1 LDFLSFQIYGEID
14 QLPAILRKVNY
25 TGPYQLTEWG
35 PTGHWE
41 SPQTDWKRP
50 IEASSKCKAAD
61 IARRYNDI
69 ILADPD
75 RCLGSYIFLWGQKQ
89 ERTPTWYGLFLEDGR
104 RTESVDVMQHAWT
117 GEWPSQR
124 APGIDG
130 LTLNGLMAKDSV
142 TASMGSIF
150 TAEAVL
156 SGVDAS
162 YTLSWHVREE
172 VDRSQESD
180 GGDFEPTPPSIVS
193 ECHTHNTR
201 FQFQLEKPGEYRLY
215 CQVDNDGDASG
226 VANIPFLVTK
236 HKAKTTAKNN
246 KVKHL

>member
-1 LDFLSFQIYGEID
+1 
-14 QLPAILRKVNY
+14 
-25 TGPYQLTEWG
+25 
-35 PTGHWE
+35 
-41 SPQTDWKRP
+41 
-50 IEASSKCKAAD
+50 
-61 IARRYNDI
+61 
-69 ILADPD
+69 
-75 RCLGSYIFLWGQKQ
+75 
-89 ERTPTWYGLFLEDGR
+89 
-104 RTESVDVMQHAWT
+104 
-117 GEWPSQR
+117 
-124 APGIDG
+124 
-130 LTLNGLMAKDSV
+130 
-142 TASMGSIF
+142 MGSIF